1 MPSLIQRSNS
11 EVCRDSKVFLDVFK
25 VVRQTLDV
33 CVCESAC
40 VCVFLFCALQVS
52 HQKSLFQSIEVHPG
66 SSLAQRYANPRGRVS
81 FTDSSSSQILSS
93 LFGRISEKKLEL
105 KVFPPP
111 AFSLSSPQERQRV
124 WLDSQADPDLRQRDA
139 GDAVRRRLR
148 QRGLREYEGV
158 TSVVHVLLVAFRDT
172 HRLVSSGTMSA
183 ATHTHRHTHSQSDTR
198 RDG

>member
-33 CVCESAC
+33 CVCVSAC

-81 FTDSSSSQILSS
+81 FTDSSASSSSCFSSCITQILSL

-105 KVFPPP
+105 KVSSPPP
-111 AFSLSSPQERQRV
+111 PRFRFVL
-124 WLDSQADPDLRQRDA
+124 LRS
-139 GDAVRRRLR
+139 GSVS
-148 QRGLREYEGV
+148 GLTLKLIR
-158 TSVVHVLLVAFRDT
+158 TSVSEMLETLSDDDYVNVVY
-172 HRLVSSGTMSA
+172 VS
-183 ATHTHRHTHSQSDTR
+183 TR
-198 RDG
+198 V